1 MVVDQ
6 ASRLLAAGVTPL
18 VAHNLRLHT
27 EAGTATGAA
36 ARRVGHHAIVPGPV
50 RPAATA
56 RARRDRG
63 RLAAEEKGAAEVEV
77 GVDVGVA
84 GVAAGAVGDDWKKM
98 CFRGDFA
105 RRSCFDCPKS
115 LPVCV
120 GDLRAR
126 RGRQRPTSFPTQSFM
141 LAYPLGADD
150 RSGRVLSQAWRYLDT
165 ATGQPRS
172 SQLDVP
178 CRRKYRDSFKA
189 KRRSSSVAL
198 SGVRMHPHPRRSMS
212 RLVAVCAA
220 SVSASS
226 DDALWFRAVR
236 FVSIGG
242 ELLPSTVRQC
252 CARFP
257 SRQ

>member
-1 MVVDQ
+1 MIGRKYVF
-6 ASRLLAAGVTPL
+6 AVTS
-18 VAHNLRLHT
+18 
-27 EAGTATGAA
+27 
-36 ARRVGHHAIVPGPV
+36 
-50 RPAATA
+50 
-56 RARRDRG
+56 
-63 RLAAEEKGAAEVEV
+63 
-77 GVDVGVA
+77 
-84 GVAAGAVGDDWKKM
+84 
-98 CFRGDFA
+98 RGDRVLIA
-105 RRSCFDCPKS
+105 RNRCRCAWAICEQEGEDSAPRAFPRKVSCS
-115 LPVCV
+115 LTHSAPGLLHILC
-120 GDLRAR
+120 
-126 RGRQRPTSFPTQSFM
+126 TIC
-141 LAYPLGADD
+141 ADD

-220 SVSASS
+220 YASASS